1 MKKSLF
7 IEQQL
12 INYKSKETVI
22 GKCEIYFSLIYKIQN
37 TVFLT
42 EFHLNELNGH
52 K

>member
-1 MKKSLF
+1 MKKKF
-7 IEQQL
+7 IHRTA